1 MIRCVVQGENPA
13 KISSRA
19 ALEGGEE
26 ESESEDS
33 EYEEALDLRK
43 GVVYGMFKGGIRK
56 LEGGMGEYKDIA
68 MRQAGKLTLKGLK

>member
-1 MIRCVVQGENPA
+1 LIRCVVQGENPA

-19 ALEGGEE
+19 ALEGGGE

-43 GVVYGMFKGGIRK
+43 GVVYEMFKGGIRK
-56 LEGGMGEYKDIA
+56 LEGGVGS
-68 MRQAGKLTLKGLK
+68 MRRLQ